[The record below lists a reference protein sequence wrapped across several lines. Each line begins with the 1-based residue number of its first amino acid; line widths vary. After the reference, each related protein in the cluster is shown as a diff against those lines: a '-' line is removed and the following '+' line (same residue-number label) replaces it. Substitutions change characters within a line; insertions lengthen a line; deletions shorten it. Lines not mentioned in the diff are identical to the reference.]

1 MLREVNKYRSN
12 EGQNNVYQLSNQNKA
27 SENQL
32 FPVHDIHY
40 NRHVKSAYT
49 QQTSMLEDLKNLKDD
64 IIAKMEILKQKFS
77 KVELENM
84 FELESYMRQ
93 QHHVNLLKTKEMA
106 NHRGY
111 MDQLR

>member
-1 MLREVNKYRSN
+1 
-12 EGQNNVYQLSNQNKA
+12 
-27 SENQL
+27 
-32 FPVHDIHY
+32 
-40 NRHVKSAYT
+40 
-49 QQTSMLEDLKNLKDD
+49 MLEDLKNLKDD